1 MRIINRAIRRLK
13 EAAITVLWVII
24 IIKII
29 GVLLE

>member
-1 MRIINRAIRRLK
+1 MRIFDRALRRLK
-13 EAAITVLWVII
+13 EAAITVLWVVV